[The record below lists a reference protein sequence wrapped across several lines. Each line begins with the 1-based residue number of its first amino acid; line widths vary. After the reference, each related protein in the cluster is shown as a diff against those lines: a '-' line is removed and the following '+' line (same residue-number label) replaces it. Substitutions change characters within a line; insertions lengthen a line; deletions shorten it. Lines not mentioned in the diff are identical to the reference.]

1 MVSSG
6 QSKLHTANAR
16 GDPLAVDENFSR
28 RGVELHHQ
36 RTPSLTWVDL
46 SSPRHWLKR
55 PRVPTADV
63 TVVVPC
69 YNEAKRLQPA
79 VFEPFMAMSAR
90 FRLLFVDDGSKDET
104 RRVLKDLCALLGDRA
119 AVLGLD
125 VNGGKAEAVRAGLK
139 KALHDGAK
147 VVGYYDADGATPA
160 LEMLGLLQALETS
173 QAKVVLASRVALLG
187 RDIRRR
193 PVRHY
198 AGRVFATAASL
209 ILKLPV
215 YDTQCGAKL
224 FARSPALDASLEQPF
239 TARWAFDVEL
249 IGRLLKGDAT
259 RPGLGADDFVEVP
272 LGSWVDVAGSKL
284 SMTTYPKVLGELA
297 GIAWRLR

>member
-1 MVSSG
+1 MP
-6 QSKLHTANAR
+6 AAR
-16 GDPLAVDENFSR
+16 SA
-28 RGVELHHQ
+28 
-36 RTPSLTWVDL
+36 
-46 SSPRHWLKR
+46 
-55 PRVPTADV
+55 ADV

-69 YNEAKRLQPA
+69 YNEAKRLRA
-79 VFEPFMAMSAR
+79 SVFEPFITQSSR
-90 FRLLFVDDGSKDET
+90 FKLLFVDDGSKDDT
-104 RRVLKDLCALLGDRA
+104 RQVLKALCASLGDRA

-125 VNGGKAEAVRAGLK
+125 VNSGKAEAVRAGLK
-139 KALHDGAK
+139 KALDEGAK

-160 LEMLGLLQALETS
+160 EEMLSLLQALEAS
-173 QAKVVLASRVALLG
+173 DAKAVLASRVALLG

-224 FARSPALDASLEQPF
+224 FVHTPALNAALEKPF

-249 IGRLLKGDAT
+249 IGRLLKGDDT
-259 RPGLGADDFVEVP
+259 RPGLTARDFVEVP
-272 LGSWVDVAGSKL
+272 LGAWVDVSGSKL
-284 SMTTYPKVLGELA
+284 GMMTYPRVLGELA